1 MMKFEFNPEKAKSNL
16 KKHGISFAEVEPVF
30 LDALALTIEDD
41 SAMEQRFVTVG
52 SDARSRLVA
61 VCWTERG
68 ESIRIVS
75 ARLATTNERKVYENG
90 I

>member
-41 SAMEQRFVTVG
+41 SAM
-52 SDARSRLVA
+52 
-61 VCWTERG
+61 
-68 ESIRIVS
+68 
-75 ARLATTNERKVYENG
+75 
-90 I
+90 